1 MSDLRFSQILSVDE
15 CSNVPNWSRLG
26 FFSCHPCN
34 VWRGKKVVN
43 PLCATKESRGL
54 LSHWHQCTRKKSG
67 KCLSIQIVCRD
78 ESSTTTNNS
87 LIPSEQQSD
96 VPTVLV
102 PKKPSPKLRY
112 LKRSINL
119 QCKKVQLKSEN
130 GDGLGAEMAKKER
143 AQLIKT
149 NLMVRRQACQG
160 HEWMQMSQLI
170 AQQKREIEV
179 SKETV
184 VEARKKL
191 KESQSLSN
199 YYKAKWNVKKGKVL
213 AEDLDVLAHLEILLS
228 KLFPRKHPSTKAKLL
243 MDEVISGRLYNG
255 DAKEI
260 LMNYVRSYVKDPFRP
275 WRGVK
280 AGDVSAIGAFKTST
294 VKALNEVA
302 DREKI
307 GLFSITI
314 IS

>member
-1 MSDLRFSQILSVDE
+1 
-15 CSNVPNWSRLG
+15 
-26 FFSCHPCN
+26 
-34 VWRGKKVVN
+34 
-43 PLCATKESRGL
+43 
-54 LSHWHQCTRKKSG
+54 
-67 KCLSIQIVCRD
+67 
-78 ESSTTTNNS
+78 
-87 LIPSEQQSD
+87 
-96 VPTVLV
+96 
-102 PKKPSPKLRY
+102 
-112 LKRSINL
+112 
-119 QCKKVQLKSEN
+119 
-130 GDGLGAEMAKKER
+130 
-143 AQLIKT
+143 
-149 NLMVRRQACQG
+149 
-160 HEWMQMSQLI
+160 
-170 AQQKREIEV
+170 
-179 SKETV
+179 
-184 VEARKKL
+184 
-191 KESQSLSN
+191 
-199 YYKAKWNVKKGKVL
+199 
-213 AEDLDVLAHLEILLS
+213 LS